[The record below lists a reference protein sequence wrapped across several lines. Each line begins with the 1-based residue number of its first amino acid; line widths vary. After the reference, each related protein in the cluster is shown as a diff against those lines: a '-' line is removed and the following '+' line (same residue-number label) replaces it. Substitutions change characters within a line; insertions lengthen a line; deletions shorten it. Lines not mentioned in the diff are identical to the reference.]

1 MTTKWSFRMNGRQ
14 ETFASSEFDQLSEIG
29 RGAYGTVYKARH
41 RISGQLVAMKQI
53 PLTLSGEGVPMNTL
67 REIAAL
73 RRIQYF
79 EHRNIV
85 Q

>member
-1 MTTKWSFRMNGRQ
+1 MSGRQ
-14 ETFASSEFDQLSEIG
+14 ESFASGEFDQLSEIG

-53 PLTLSGEGVPMNTL
+53 PLPVSGEGVPMNAI

-73 RRIQYF
+73 RRMECF

-85 Q
+85 R